1 MIFDTSMIILRACI
15 VNNKVISRSQINRK
29 GKNE

>member
-1 MIFDTSMIILRACI
+1 MILYTGMIILRTCI
-15 VNNKVISRSQINRK
+15 VNNKVIGRSQINRK